1 MKKIGGRAL
10 ENNTVLADKRTGEW
24 EDGLRKSPC
33 IQNKKKKT
41 CTKEEEKQLEDK
53 SRFNRNIGEVHL
65 FLHSTNIYC
74 TEYLTL

>member
-41 CTKEEEKQLEDK
+41 CTKDEEKQLEDK
-53 SRFNRNIGEVHL
+53 SRFN
-65 FLHSTNIYC
+65 
-74 TEYLTL
+74 